1 MAIETFER
9 ILGEHPFFKDLEAPH
24 LATIVGCA
32 SNVKF
37 EAGEFIFR
45 ERQPAERFYVIRH
58 GQVAV
63 ETFIPGRG
71 AITIETMRDGEVLG
85 WSWLFAPFKWHF
97 DARAVTLVRALAL
110 DGTCLRGKCEQDPAF
125 GYEIMQ
131 RFAEVA
137 IRRMEATQL
146 QLLDLYGNQP

>member
-1 MAIETFER
+1 MAIETFEN
-9 ILGEHPFFKDLEAPH
+9 ILGEHPFFKDLGASH
-24 LATIVGCA
+24 LATLVGCA

-45 ERQPAERFYVIRH
+45 ERQLAERFYVIRH

-71 AITIETMRDGEVLG
+71 PITIETIQADEVLG

-110 DGTCLRGKCEQDPAF
+110 DGTCLRGKCEKDPAF
-125 GYEIMQ
+125 GYEIMK
-131 RFAEVA
+131 RFAEVVV
-137 IRRMEATQL
+137 RRMEATQL
-146 QLLDLYGNQP
+146 QLLDLYANQP

>member
-9 ILGEHPFFKDLEAPH
+9 LLGEHPFFKDLEASH

-63 ETFIPGRG
+63 ETFLPGRG

-110 DGTCLRGKCEQDPAF
+110 DGTCLRGKCEKDAAF
-125 GYEIMQ
+125 GYEIMK